1 MNIEELIKIIEQREY
16 NKQQLRSNTQILSND
31 NDEYIVMVT
40 FWLSIITLLLPFFG
54 IMVIILLKVK
64 L

>member
-54 IMVIILLKVK
+54 IIVMILLKVK